1 MGRRCY
7 RGTPREPGHPHFI
20 AGKHA
25 RNTASL
31 PSPDMDV
38 SLVRW
43 PEEQLR
49 RAHLRA
55 AGEPVLLLV
64 ESDAPP
70 PEVDDWLEDWV
81 RTLSERARQRRGVT
95 LDPQGRLHR
104 GERWV
109 ALSPLEMR
117 IVEPMVERFG
127 RVTSRETVIQRAWP
141 EGLPNRNALDA
152 HLLRLRRRVEA
163 IGLEI
168 RTVRSRGYALQARVH
183 APTSADRGDPGPHQ
197 LADLSTG
204 LSGSSQRTAANG

>member
-1 MGRRCY
+1 
-7 RGTPREPGHPHFI
+7 
-20 AGKHA
+20 
-25 RNTASL
+25 
-31 PSPDMDV
+31 MDV

-70 PEVDDWLEDWV
+70 PEVDDWLEDWVRLPAVDEDVRARV

-183 APTSADRGDPGPHQ
+183 APSVGDRGDVGPHQ
-197 LADLSTG
+197 LADLSAG

>member
-1 MGRRCY
+1 
-7 RGTPREPGHPHFI
+7 
-20 AGKHA
+20 
-25 RNTASL
+25 
-31 PSPDMDV
+31 MDV
-38 SLVRW
+38 ALVRW

-49 RAHLRA
+49 RAHLRD

-64 ESDAPP
+64 ESHVPP

-81 RTLSERARQRRGVT
+81 RLPAVDEDVRARVRTLTERARQRRGVT

-104 GERWV
+104 GDRWV

-168 RTVRSRGYALQARVH
+168 RTVRSRGYALQARPASDASGRDGS
-183 APTSADRGDPGPHQ
+183 APGGALAAVGPG
-197 LADLSTG
+197 G
-204 LSGSSQRTAANG
+204 G

>member
-81 RTLSERARQRRGVT
+81 RLPAVDEDVRARVRTLSERARQRRGVT

-117 IVEPMVERFG
+117 I
-127 RVTSRETVIQRAWP
+127 
-141 EGLPNRNALDA
+141 
-152 HLLRLRRRVEA
+152 
-163 IGLEI
+163 
-168 RTVRSRGYALQARVH
+168 
-183 APTSADRGDPGPHQ
+183 
-197 LADLSTG
+197 
-204 LSGSSQRTAANG
+204 